1 MKEKTMMAQVFKGN
15 GVLEMEER
23 PVPQIEK
30 PDDVI
35 LKVGGV
41 GVCGSDHAILA
52 VPRRHPARPGVIFG
66 HEFAGI
72 VEEVGPAVTNV
83 KPGDHVCVDQ
93 NPGCGVCEECRK
105 GYFNNCKILMNNP
118 LAVEQGF
125 PGFPNTPGQF
135 WDGAMAKYV
144 KVPSWYLFKMRDDIP
159 MWKAAAFEPLGVVMN
174 GLNKVKPMA
183 GETAC
188 VIGAGPIGLFSAA
201 MFKLG
206 GLSKIIVS
214 ETSPERREIVRKIS
228 EDIVIVNPLEQD
240 LQEVVMEETN
250 GEGANIAVEAVGNQ
264 LPTASNVISFRGR
277 IMNVG
282 IPRQITWEPLN
293 FASKEGQIY
302 TVWLMG
308 QKAPSDALRILES
321 DLLPMDVL
329 VTHKFPL
336 EQAREAIAMAAA
348 GKAGKVIIQPNGDL

>member
-1 MKEKTMMAQVFKGN
+1 MNEKTMMAQVFKGD
-15 GVLEMEER
+15 GVLEYEER
-23 PVPQIEK
+23 PTPQIEK

-35 LKVGGV
+35 LRVGGV
-41 GVCGSDHAILA
+41 GVCGSDHAILS
-52 VPRRHPARPGVIFG
+52 VPRKHPARPDVIFG

-105 GYFNNCKILMNNP
+105 GNANNCKVLMHNP

-144 KVPSWYLFKMRDDIP
+144 KVPSWYLFKLREDIP
-159 MWKAAAFEPLGVVMN
+159 MWKAASFEPLGVVMN
-174 GLNKVKPMA
+174 GINKVKPLA

-201 MFKLG
+201 MFSLG

-214 ETSPERREIVRKIS
+214 ETSPERRELVKKINSDIIV
-228 EDIVIVNPLEQD
+228 VNPLEQD
-240 LQEVVMEETN
+240 LKEAVMNETDGLGTDVV
-250 GEGANIAVEAVGNQ
+250 VEAVGNQ
-264 LPTASNVISFRGR
+264 LPAASEMIAFRGR
-277 IMNVG
+277 IMQVG
-282 IPRQITWEPLN
+282 IPREITWEPLN

-308 QKAPSDALRILES
+308 QKAPSDALRILEA
-321 DLLPMDVL
+321 DLLPLDLL

-336 EQAREAIAMAAA
+336 EQAREAIALAAA
-348 GKAGKVIIQPNGDL
+348 GKAGKVIVQPNGDI